1 MRAISNLLAHVI
13 LVVSSPIWVTVTKPQ
28 LSLTVTPPVK
38 IGGTS
43 LAHSTDTLDGQ
54 MMEGGVVSSM
64 VMICTQEPVFPHASV
79 EVQVLSIISGQP
91 SSIVTSLKST
101 SKPPSPPKSQLSVA
115 LAKPVLSGSVL
126 SLQSIVISP
135 GQSTVGGVESSTK
148 MVCTHVLEF
157 PHSS

>member
-54 MMEGGVVSSM
+54 MMEGGAVSSM
-64 VMICTQEPVFPHASV
+64 AVSYTHLRAHETVLDIVCRLLLEKKKKHKTLNRRQFP
-79 EVQVLSIISGQP
+79 Q
-91 SSIVTSLKST
+91 K
-101 SKPPSPPKSQLSVA
+101 
-115 LAKPVLSGSVL
+115 
-126 SLQSIVISP
+126 
-135 GQSTVGGVESSTK
+135 
-148 MVCTHVLEF
+148 
-157 PHSS
+157 